1 MSSPLSLNPEAA
13 SSTENGNSETT
24 INSENDLKE
33 PQESILSTSSSEGSQ
48 GALFFPRKSYPDSK
62 DSLSEGG
69 SLASQNDPQD
79 PSEIPVQ
86 DTASEDQFTNSSS
99 DTQLESSLSE
109 QQFQSQASGS
119 QFQSPVSGGPLQ
131 SKISEGEVQSPL
143 SESQFHTTTSEN
155 ELEDD
160 VPEESETESPR
171 LAQSYT
177 EEPSQ
182 FSLEEH
188 ITSPTSGSQVS
199 LIFERPE
206 ETTVLRPSPNL
217 RNRSSQLAVRHP
229 SVPHSSSCLLSE
241 ENVSYMRSIT
251 SLVGG
256 GEGPIRSL
264 SDILVWTET
273 AIGTATGFLDS
284 SRTSVSDV
292 LHGTGTALRS
302 MTSLLG
308 GARTIL
314 TTGLLTRTSSVLRT
328 MTHLIGTIERRTV
341 EGLRSAFRFMTSH
354 SSPRRNNNSRPSC
367 PD

>member
-1 MSSPLSLNPEAA
+1 MSSPLSLNPEAV
-13 SSTENGNSETT
+13 SSAEDGNSETAISSDND
-24 INSENDLKE
+24 INQPKDSV
-33 PQESILSTSSSEGSQ
+33 LSTSSSEGSQ
-48 GALFFPRKSYPDSK
+48 GALLFPRKSYPDSK

-69 SLASQNDPQD
+69 SSGSQNDPQD
-79 PSEIPVQ
+79 TSDIQVQ
-86 DTASEDQFTNSSS
+86 DTTSENQFQSSS
-99 DTQLESSLSE
+99 SETQLESPSSE
-109 QQFQSQASGS
+109 DHFHSQASEN
-119 QFQSPVSGGPLQ
+119 QVQSPSSGGPLQ
-131 SKISEGEVQSPL
+131 SKLSESELQSPL
-143 SESQFHTTTSEN
+143 SENQFHTTSSEN
-155 ELEDD
+155 ELEDA
-160 VPEESETESPR
+160 PSEAEAESPR

-177 EEPSQ
+177 EEPSHV
-182 FSLEEH
+182 SLEETV
-188 ITSPTSGSQVS
+188 TSSYNIQVS
-199 LIFERPE
+199 FTEERTE
-206 ETTVLRPSPNL
+206 ELLAPRPGPTL
-217 RNRSSQLAVRHP
+217 RNRNSQLAVRYP
-229 SVPHSSSCLLSE
+229 SVPHSSSCLVSE

-354 SSPRRNNNSRPSC
+354 SSTRRNNSRPC
-367 PD
+367 PE